1 MRQNQS
7 SHESIREAKGSSNSQ
22 RGLPC
27 TSFSILTGAYLLV
40 LILMMALVGGQ
51 LTQFGQCQ
59 EQLNVESRQQKDNED
74 LSNTIKYLESM
85 DKYLSQMSRPR

>member
-7 SHESIREAKGSSNSQ
+7 NNASRRSNIHRTLARTGTSLMGGSY
-22 RGLPC
+22 L
-27 TSFSILTGAYLLV
+27 LALLLV
-40 LILMMALVGGQ
+40 LTLVLGERF
-51 LTQFGQCQ
+51 TQCQ